1 MDDICHNG
9 FISRINSNTLYV
21 IIVSQSACSEC
32 HAKGFCSVADQKDKE
47 IEITGFKKNY
57 QVGQEVT
64 VVMRESDGLKAI
76 LIGYFLPFLVLIIS
90 LFITIGLT
98 GNEITGALVSIG
110 MVVLY
115 YGILY
120 ISRNKLQKSFR
131 FELKET

>member
-1 MDDICHNG
+1 MDDICHSG

-21 IIVSQSACSEC
+21 NIVSQSACSGC
-32 HAKGFCSVADQKDKE
+32 HAKGFCSVAEQADKE
-47 IEITGFKKNY
+47 VEITDFKKDY

-76 LIGYFLPFLVLIIS
+76 LIGYFFPFLVLIVSLFTTIS
-90 LFITIGLT
+90 LT
-98 GNEITGALVSIG
+98 GDEITGALVSIG

-120 ISRNKLQKSFR
+120 LSRNKLQKSFR